1 MDIARKKQFIEREQ
15 LMAEQAKAER
25 DDFLRIIER
34 QKEDEQK
41 ERALDDEKKSALK
54 SHANVIR
61 KQIEKNTEVKKQERL
76 DYLEE
81 GKRVRQRLEDERQ
94 KVE

>member
-1 MDIARKKQFIEREQ
+1 M
-15 LMAEQAKAER
+15 MAEQAKAER

-41 ERALDDEKKSALK
+41 ERMLDDEKKSALR

-61 KQIEKNTEVKKQERL
+61 
-76 DYLEE
+76 
-81 GKRVRQRLEDERQ
+81 
-94 KVE
+94 